1 MPTEGYTILK
11 TREELY
17 EENIRLKK
25 ALKKA
30 KSWLKHIENG
40 YGNWEYFNA
49 QARFALED
57 IKKAKRKP
65 V

>member
-1 MPTEGYTILK
+1 MTTEGYSSPK
-11 TREELY
+11 TRDQLY

-30 KSWLKHIENG
+30 KSWLKHIESS
-40 YGNWEYFNA
+40 YGNWQYFNA

-57 IKKAKRKP
+57 IKKVQNKK
-65 V
+65 